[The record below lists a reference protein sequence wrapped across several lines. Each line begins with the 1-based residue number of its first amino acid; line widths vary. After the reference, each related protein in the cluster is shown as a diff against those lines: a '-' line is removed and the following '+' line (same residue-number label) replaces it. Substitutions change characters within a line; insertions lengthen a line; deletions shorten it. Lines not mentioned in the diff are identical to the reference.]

1 LKRLQEDIMQVNL
14 GRGKAAS
21 AMRSVTR
28 LAILAGVPLIAALT
42 LSVPERALAACG
54 TSRPAGVHT
63 ATART
68 GAHTT
73 TSRPATS
80 GGGGGG
86 GGGTLGCA
94 NGSSVIA
101 APHALPV
108 ASSGKVVEGGAHL
121 VAHTTPHPSTAAA
134 KTSKSTNASA
144 HLRGVKPPKA

>member
-14 GRGKAAS
+14 ERGKAAS
-21 AMRSVTR
+21 AMRSLSR
-28 LAILAGVPLIAALT
+28 LAILAGVPLIAALA
-42 LSVPERALAACG
+42 LSAPERALAACG

-63 ATART
+63 ATAHT

-94 NGSSVIA
+94 NGSSA
-101 APHALPV
+101 TALHGLPV
-108 ASSGKVVEGGAHL
+108 AGSGKVVQAGVRP
-121 VAHTTPHPSTAAA
+121 VAHTTPHPRAATA
-134 KTSKSTNASA
+134 KTAKPSNASA